1 MQGTVY
7 RLERDRIISFSE
19 HVPAVSQVDV
29 GIRYGVYS
37 NTRPYSF
44 DEIRLLFK
52 YRDPLLILEQAQRTI
67 TVSHWGNILVD
78 EYFDLVNIG
87 TGIKGEWS
95 RMEYSLRGNGDN
107 CL

>member
-1 MQGTVY
+1 M
-7 RLERDRIISFSE
+7 
-19 HVPAVSQVDV
+19 
-29 GIRYGVYS
+29 
-37 NTRPYSF
+37 
-44 DEIRLLFK
+44 FK

-107 CL
+107 CLQQISAKYPWHIQGMYFHDFIGNISSTEAYRAEANVEA